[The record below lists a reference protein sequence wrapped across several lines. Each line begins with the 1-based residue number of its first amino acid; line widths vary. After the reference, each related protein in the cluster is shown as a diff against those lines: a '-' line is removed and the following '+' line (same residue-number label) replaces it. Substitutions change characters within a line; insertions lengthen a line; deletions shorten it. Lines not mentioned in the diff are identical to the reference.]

1 MALEEL
7 LGERPLV
14 QAPMAGGASTPELV
28 AAVAAAGG
36 TGFLAAGYRTAD
48 AVADQVRAVREAG
61 ASAFGVNVFVPDP
74 GPADPAALASVQEEL
89 RAESERYGAALG
101 APLHDDDAWEAKIDL
116 LCALAVPV
124 VSFTFGCPDSA
135 VLDRLRRA
143 GSATVMTVTTVEEA
157 RTAVERGADGV
168 CVQGVEAGGHRAS
181 YDPRRGGDRPL
192 LDLLADAVEAV
203 DVPVIA
209 AGGIMTGR
217 DVAAVLDTGAVAA
230 QLGTAF
236 LRCPESG
243 AQPVHKAAL
252 ADPDYTETALTCSFT
267 GRPARGL
274 VNRFIREHP
283 GKRYAYPDVHHMTK
297 PLRAAAAAAGD
308 PGGMALWAGQGFR
321 AAEDRPAAEIVE
333 RVRDGAAAAGKR
345 I

>member
-1 MALEEL
+1 MALEDL

-14 QAPMAGGASTPELV
+14 QAPMAGGASTPALV

-36 TGFLAAGYRTAD
+36 TGFLAAGYRTAE
-48 AVADQVRAVREAG
+48 AVADQVRAVREG
-61 ASAFGVNVFVPDP
+61 GTSAFGVNVFVPSPAVAAP
-74 GPADPAALASVQEEL
+74 GEL
-89 RAESERYGAALG
+89 RDLRAGLAPESRRYGAEPG
-101 APLHDDDAWEAKIDL
+101 EPLHDDDEWRAKIDL
-116 LCALAVPV
+116 LCELAVPLV
-124 VSFTFGCPDSA
+124 TFTFGCPDSA

-143 GSATVMTVTTVEEA
+143 GSATMATVTTVEEA

-168 CVQGVEAGGHRAS
+168 CVQGLEAGGHRAS
-181 YDPRRGGDRPL
+181 YDPRTGGDRPL
-192 LDLLADAVEAV
+192 SDLLPDVVAAV
-203 DVPVIA
+203 DVPVVA
-209 AGGIMTGR
+209 AGGLMTGD
-217 DVAAVLDTGAVAA
+217 DVADALAAGARAA

-243 AQPVHKAAL
+243 AQPAHKAAL
-252 ADPDYTETALTCSFT
+252 ADPGFTETAVTWSFT

-283 GKRYAYPDVHHMTK
+283 GRHYAYPELHHMTR
-297 PLRAAAAAAGD
+297 PLRSAAAAAGD

-321 AAEDRPAAEIVE
+321 AAEERPAGEVVA
-333 RVRDGAAAAGKR
+333 RLRDEAAARGAR